1 MRILFIHQNFPGQYK
16 HLAPALAARP
26 GNEVV
31 ALAMNDNPSPP
42 GVRSLR
48 YKVAATSATAIHPW
62 ASDFETKVIRGEAV
76 ARACRQLKDKGF
88 VPDIICGHHG
98 WGEILFVKDVFPD
111 APLLAFIEFF
121 YQAHGSDHDFDPEYA
136 SGDWQSACRIRA
148 KNAAHLM
155 SLEACDWAVTPTEWQ
170 RSTIPATYQAKVS
183 VIHDGIDTGIVR
195 ADPAVSIALKSA
207 GVTLTA
213 RDDVITFV
221 NRNLEPYRGF
231 HVFMRALPEI
241 QRRRPNAWVLIVG
254 GEDVSY
260 GARLPDGQTYRQK
273 AMAEVGASLNMER
286 VRFLGRVPYADFV
299 RLLQISGVH
308 VYLTYPFVLSWSMLE
323 AMAAECLVVGSATPP
338 VEEVIRDGDNGLLV
352 DFFSKTGLADA
363 IDRVLDHPDRMRALR
378 MRARQTVIDGY
389 DLKSV
394 CLPRQLA
401 LVDDVAALRLPPPAT
416 ADDRA
421 AVARASL
428 QRALAAKQARPAQRV
443 PRRRR

>member
-1 MRILFIHQNFPGQYK
+1 
-16 HLAPALAARP
+16 
-26 GNEVV
+26 
-31 ALAMNDNPSPP
+31 
-42 GVRSLR
+42 
-48 YKVAATSATAIHPW
+48 
-62 ASDFETKVIRGEAV
+62 
-76 ARACRQLKDKGF
+76 
-88 VPDIICGHHG
+88 
-98 WGEILFVKDVFPD
+98 
-111 APLLAFIEFF
+111 
-121 YQAHGSDHDFDPEYA
+121 
-136 SGDWQSACRIRA
+136 
-148 KNAAHLM
+148 
-155 SLEACDWAVTPTEWQ
+155 
-170 RSTIPATYQAKVS
+170 
-183 VIHDGIDTGIVR
+183 
-195 ADPAVSIALKSA
+195 
-207 GVTLTA
+207 
-213 RDDVITFV
+213 VITFV